1 MRYFVRFSYKGTPFH
16 GSQRQSSGAVTV
28 QEVMEHAFSTIL
40 RRDVVLTFAGR
51 TDAGVHA
58 REMYAHF
65 NGPAVPP
72 QQEGLTGDDWQYAL
86 NGVIMRLNGLL
97 PDSIAVHTIMPVT
110 DEAHARFSAISRTYE
125 YHTIDHKDPFLVNLA
140 TPVRPGL
147 DFDAMNRAA
156 AHLLGRQDF
165 MSFSR
170 THTDVKTT
178 FCYISQA
185 EWSVSEDGHHAVF
198 TITANRFLR
207 NMVRAIVGTLFD
219 VGKGR
224 LSEEDFIAVIADK
237 NRCSAG
243 ESAPADGLYLTR
255 VAYPEDIFL
264 RNATPT
270 INA

>member
-40 RRDVVLTFAGR
+40 RRDVALTFAGR

-72 QQEGLTGDDWQYAL
+72 QQEGLTGEDLQYAV

-97 PDSIAVHTIMPVT
+97 PYSISVHAIVPVKE
-110 DEAHARFSAISRTYE
+110 DAHARFDALSRTYE
-125 YHTIDHKDPFLVNLA
+125 YHTIDYKDPFLVNLA

-147 DFDAMNRAA
+147 DFDAMNKAA
-156 AHLLGRQDF
+156 SHLLGRQDF

-178 FCYISQA
+178 FCDISQA
-185 EWSVSEDGHHAVF
+185 EWSVNADGHHAVF

-219 VGKGR
+219 IGR
-224 LSEEDFIAVIADK
+224 HRISEDDFLTIIADK

-243 ESAPADGLYLTR
+243 ESAPAEGLYLTH
-255 VAYPEDIFL
+255 VAYPDNLFL
-264 RNATPT
+264 PQ
-270 INA
+270 

>member
-1 MRYFVRFSYKGTPFH
+1 MRYFVRFSYMGTLFH
-16 GSQRQSSGAVTV
+16 GSQRQSSGAVTI

-72 QQEGLTGDDWQYAL
+72 QQEGLTGDDWQYAV

-97 PDSIAVHTIMPVT
+97 PDSIAVHAIVPVRE
-110 DEAHARFSAISRTYE
+110 DAHARFNALSRTYE
-125 YHTIDHKDPFLVNLA
+125 YHTIDYKDPFLVNLA

-147 DFDAMNRAA
+147 DFDAMNKAA
-156 AHLLGRQDF
+156 SHLLGRQDF

-178 FCYISQA
+178 FCDISQA
-185 EWSVSEDGHHAVF
+185 EWSVNADGHHAVF

-219 VGKGR
+219 IGR
-224 LSEEDFIAVIADK
+224 HRISEDDFLTIIADK

-243 ESAPADGLYLTR
+243 ESAPAEGLYLTR
-255 VAYPEDIFL
+255 VAYPEDIFV
-264 RNATPT
+264 PQ
-270 INA
+270 

>member
-1 MRYFVRFSYKGTPFH
+1 MRYFVRFSYMGTPFH

-40 RRDVVLTFAGR
+40 RRDVALTFAGR

-65 NGPAVPP
+65 NGPTVSPM
-72 QQEGLTGDDWQYAL
+72 QESLASDDWQYAV

-97 PDSIAVHTIMPVT
+97 PESISVHAIVPVR
-110 DEAHARFSAISRTYE
+110 DDAHARFDAISRTYE
-125 YHTIDHKDPFLVNLA
+125 YHTIDYKDPFSVNLA
-140 TPVRPGL
+140 TLIRPGL

-156 AHLLGRQDF
+156 MHLLGRQDF

-178 FCYISQA
+178 FCDISQA
-185 EWSVSEDGHHAVF
+185 EWSVSTDGHRAVF
-198 TITANRFLR
+198 TITADRFLR

-219 VGKGR
+219 IGR
-224 LSEEDFIAVIADK
+224 SRISEDDFIAVIADK

-243 ESAPADGLYLTR
+243 ESAPAQGLYLTHI
-255 VAYPEDIFL
+255 AYPQEIWM
-264 RNATPT
+264 P
-270 INA
+270 

>member
-1 MRYFVRFSYKGTPFH
+1 MRYFVRFSYMGTPFH
-16 GSQRQSSGAVTV
+16 GSQRQSNGAMTV

-86 NGVIMRLNGLL
+86 NGVVIRLNSLL
-97 PDSIAVHTIMPVT
+97 PDSISVHAIVPVAE
-110 DEAHARFSAISRTYE
+110 EANARFSAISRTYE
-125 YHTIDHKDPFLVNLA
+125 YHTIDYKDPFLVNLA
-140 TPVRPGL
+140 TQVRAGL

-156 AHLLGRQDF
+156 THLLGRQDF
-165 MSFSR
+165 MSFCR
-170 THTDVKTT
+170 TQTDVRTT
-178 FCYISQA
+178 FCDISQA
-185 EWSVSEDGHHAVF
+185 EWSVSTDGHRAVF

-219 VGKGR
+219 VGRGR
-224 LSEEDFIAVIADK
+224 LTEEEFIGVIADK

-243 ESAPADGLYLTR
+243 ESAPAEGLYLTHIE
-255 VAYPEDIFL
+255 YPEDIFQI
-264 RNATPT
+264 RRSEV
-270 INA
+270 

>member
-1 MRYFVRFSYKGTPFH
+1 MRYFVRFSYMGTNFH

-72 QQEGLTGDDWQYAL
+72 QQEGLTDDDQQYAV

-97 PDSIAVHTIMPVT
+97 PYSISVHAIVPVKE
-110 DEAHARFSAISRTYE
+110 DAHARFDALSRTYE
-125 YHTIDHKDPFLVNLA
+125 YHTIDYKDPFSVNLA
-140 TPVRPGL
+140 TLIRPGL

-156 AHLLGRQDF
+156 MHLLGKQDF

-178 FCYISQA
+178 FCDISQA
-185 EWSVSEDGHHAVF
+185 EWSVSADGHRAVF
-198 TITANRFLR
+198 TITADRFLR

-219 VGKGR
+219 VGRGR
-224 LSEEDFIAVIADK
+224 ISEDDFIAVIADK

-243 ESAPADGLYLTR
+243 ESAPAQGLYLTHI
-255 VAYPEDIFL
+255 AYPQKIWI
-264 RNATPT
+264 P
-270 INA
+270 